1 MRRLLTALLLLAAIL
16 PIWGASIS
24 HPSLLFTPQ
33 RIEEAKKMI
42 KTDPARDEA
51 WKSILSQADALLEK
65 NDIRKME
72 YLALAYQMT
81 GEKRYGDKLRTMLL
95 DIAKIPSWADAEMM
109 MREPAWRSELQMAHK
124 SFQIA
129 VAYDAIYNMLTPKE
143 RKEIAQGV
151 WRLAVEPLI
160 GDWLLDGSRIHS
172 LNSMGHNWWT
182 SCVGMGGLLALAIS
196 NEVPEAAEAAQL
208 AVESLPE
215 WFAFEGDEIQGKPRT
230 FDRDGGMYESINYA
244 SFGITEALLLRMA
257 WLNSHPGAKLPEIK
271 QMELLPS
278 FFSHVCYPRDG
289 MLYSINFGDSHK
301 NVTGESSMALAYAMG
316 VKDPTTLWYITQ
328 LEPNQH
334 REGFPM
340 NFPMGLLYLPDV
352 KDAPKLPDLPTAHL
366 WKDFGWATMR
376 DSWKKDATMLAVKSG
391 MTWNHSHAD
400 ANSLILFHKG
410 VDIIKDA

>member
-1 MRRLLTALLLLAAIL
+1 MRRLLTTLLLIVVIY
-16 PIWGASIS
+16 PIWAANIS

-33 RIEEAKKMI
+33 RIEEAKKMM
-42 KTDPARDEA
+42 KADPARETA
-51 WKSILSQADALLEK
+51 WKSILKQADELLEK
-65 NDIRKME
+65 NDVRKME

-81 GEKRYGDKLRTMLL
+81 GEQRYGDKLRTMLL
-95 DIAKIPSWADAEMM
+95 DIAKIPSWGDSEMM

-129 VAYDAIYNMLTPKE
+129 VAYDAVYNMLTQKE

-151 WRLAVEPLI
+151 WRLAGEPLL
-160 GDWLLDGSRIHS
+160 GDWILEGTGIHS

-196 NEVPEAAEAAQL
+196 NELSEAASAAKI

-215 WFAFEGDEIQGKPRT
+215 WFEFEGDEIQGKPRT

-278 FFSHVCYPRDG
+278 FFSHVCYPREG

-316 VKDPTTLWYITQ
+316 VKDPVTLWYISQ
-328 LEPNQH
+328 VEPNQH
-334 REGFPM
+334 REGFP
-340 NFPMGLLYLPDV
+340 
-352 KDAPKLPDLPTAHL
+352 
-366 WKDFGWATMR
+366 
-376 DSWKKDATMLAVKSG
+376 
-391 MTWNHSHAD
+391 
-400 ANSLILFHKG
+400 
-410 VDIIKDA
+410 